1 MPQKAGNTTH
11 TPSLNTLPR
20 AIAQT
25 PLRATPADLL
35 HDQHLIQTSSMAAM
49 VAEQTLAA
57 QRSADGVFD
66 ERALSLPTDWA
77 SERLHVA
84 ELALRPAL
92 GVQGQ
97 GLATGTAGERDAG
110 RAGGKEEL
118 ELHCSNP
125 VCTGQ
130 YGRPQ
135 LKE

>member
-1 MPQKAGNTTH
+1 
-11 TPSLNTLPR
+11 
-20 AIAQT
+20 
-25 PLRATPADLL
+25 
-35 HDQHLIQTSSMAAM
+35 M

-57 QRSADGVFD
+57 QRSADGVVD

-110 RAGGKEEL
+110 VTRDVLVDGWECQIGRA
-118 ELHCSNP
+118 H
-125 VCTGQ
+125 V
-130 YGRPQ
+130 
-135 LKE
+135 